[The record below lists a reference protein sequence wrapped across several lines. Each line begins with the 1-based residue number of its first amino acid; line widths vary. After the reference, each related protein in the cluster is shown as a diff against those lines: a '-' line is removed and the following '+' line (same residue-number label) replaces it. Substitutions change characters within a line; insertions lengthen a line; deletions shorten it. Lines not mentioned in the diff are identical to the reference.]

1 MNLNTL
7 VSVPVS
13 PYFLKKDLYRSFRI
27 KELLDE
33 NERLTAFLNE
43 QENNGSV
50 LHQIFEV
57 LNLLSSDEKI
67 RDNLKDFQAIVPF
80 VFDEYYYK
88 EYGNFIEKVSFKCL
102 KGYDDRL
109 ELEEYL
115 EALLARIYSKL
126 KRSDQNIE
134 LPAGIAKDE
143 ILKPLEERI
152 NTQYQLFYQKL
163 EHQLTKSTLLKGKAK
178 CKKAMLQLLFSD
190 YWIYPALPALFALS
204 AAVQI
209 FCNRSPSKESLLK
222 INTTPH
228 IADIKIADT
237 RVIHK
242 ELIDLT
248 NKLEKDLADHLGA
261 LHHTVGLPYT
271 SKIHICKPAF
281 SFSAY
286 KKEPV
291 EQITDWNKYFSK
303 RLAFPTPVCRVHLV
317 ALELA
322 QFAKLDSAKTA
333 KLYENIT
340 NYLLDFNYN
349 GDNIKEEYGETI
361 LHLIQFFRI
370 FTKPDIYY
378 AETALNVIFN
388 DNLNNLEKDELKFFI
403 TRENPTRD
411 KAVKNFFDTYF
422 VYTQLG
428 KELIYRSAPYRPYT
442 GSGKNLPKYYRK
454 SIDNFWGTSSGKKE
468 IRKKIQQHLTVRD
481 AIKLVTLHED
491 EPTSFKSEAEKY
503 WKKIKQK
510 YLNDLEREK
519 EKITVIEWDKYESL
533 PEENEESVQELL
545 YDEAMCAVGFY
556 FAELVRIAPYY
567 TEDTTESL

>member
-13 PYFLKKDLYRSFRI
+13 PYFLKKNLYRSLRI

-33 NERLTAFLNE
+33 NERLKAFLNE
-43 QENNGSV
+43 QENNASV

-57 LNLLSSDEKI
+57 LNLLSSNEKI

-80 VFDEYYYK
+80 VFDEYNEHGK
-88 EYGNFIEKVSFKCL
+88 IIEEVSFKCL
-102 KGYDDRL
+102 KEYDDRL

-115 EALLARIYSKL
+115 EAFLARIYSKL

-143 ILKPLEERI
+143 ILTPLEERI

-163 EHQLTKSTLLKGKAK
+163 KHQLTKSTLLKGNAK

-222 INTTPH
+222 INITPH

-237 RVIHK
+237 SVIYK

-261 LHHTVGLPYT
+261 LHHTIDLPRVT
-271 SKIHICKPAF
+271 KINTCKSAF
-281 SFSAY
+281 PPRAY
-286 KKEPV
+286 EENPV
-291 EQITDWNKYFSK
+291 EEITDWNRYFSK
-303 RLAFPTPVCRVHLV
+303 QLIFPTPVCRVHLV

-322 QFAKLDSAKTA
+322 QFAKLDSQKTVQ
-333 KLYENIT
+333 LYENIT

-349 GDNIKEEYGETI
+349 GDNIKKEYGETI
-361 LHLIQFFRI
+361 LHLIQFFRA

-378 AETALNVIFN
+378 AKTALNVFFN
-388 DNLNNLEKDELKFFI
+388 DNLSNLEKDELKFFI
-403 TRENPTRD
+403 THEDLTCD

-442 GSGKNLPKYYRK
+442 GSGKNLPKYYRE

-468 IRKKIQQHLTVRD
+468 VRKKIQQHLTVRD

-491 EPTSFKSEAEKY
+491 KPTSFKSEAEKH

-519 EKITVIEWDKYESL
+519 EKVTVIEWDKYESL

-567 TEDTTESL
+567 TEDTTES

>member
-1 MNLNTL
+1 VNLNTL

-13 PYFLKKDLYRSFRI
+13 PYFLKKDLYRSLRI
-27 KELLDE
+27 KELLDK
-33 NERLTAFLNE
+33 NERLKAFLNE
-43 QENNGSV
+43 QENNASV

-57 LNLLSSDEKI
+57 LNLLSSNEKI

-80 VFDEYYYK
+80 VFGEYN
-88 EYGNFIEKVSFKCL
+88 EYGKIIEEVSFEYL
-102 KGYDDRL
+102 KEYDDRL
-109 ELEEYL
+109 ELEAYL
-115 EALLARIYSKL
+115 EVFLARINSKL
-126 KRSDQNIE
+126 KRSEQNIE

-178 CKKAMLQLLFSD
+178 CKKPLLQLLFSD

-209 FCNRSPSKESLLK
+209 FYNRSPSKESLLK
-222 INTTPH
+222 INVTPH

-237 RVIHK
+237 RVIYK

-248 NKLEKDLADHLGA
+248 KKLGTDLVDQLGE
-261 LHHTVGLPYT
+261 LYHTIGLQHVT
-271 SKIHICKPAF
+271 KMNICKQAF
-281 SFSAY
+281 WPEDY
-286 KKEPV
+286 EENPDEEIK
-291 EQITDWNKYFSK
+291 DWNKYFSRQLK
-303 RLAFPTPVCRVHLV
+303 FPTPVCRVHLV
-317 ALELA
+317 ASKVA
-322 QFAKLDSAKTA
+322 KFAKLDSQKTA

-349 GDNIKEEYGETI
+349 GDNIKEEYGETV

-378 AETALNVIFN
+378 RETALNVIFN
-388 DNLNNLEKDELKFFI
+388 DNLDNLEKDELKFFI
-403 TRENPTRD
+403 THKNLTRD
-411 KAVKNFFDTYF
+411 KAAKKFFDKYF
-422 VYTQLG
+422 VYTKLG

-468 IRKKIQQHLTVRD
+468 IRKRIQQHLTVRD
-481 AIKLVTLHED
+481 AIKLVTLHKD
-491 EPTSFKSEAEKY
+491 KPTLFKSEAEKH

-519 EKITVIEWDKYESL
+519 ENVKVIEWDKYESL
-533 PEENEESVQELL
+533 PEKDEESVQELL

-567 TEDTTESL
+567 TKDTAES

>member
-13 PYFLKKDLYRSFRI
+13 PYFLKKNLYRSLRL

-33 NERLTAFLNE
+33 NERLKAFLNE
-43 QENNGSV
+43 QENNASV

-57 LNLLSSDEKI
+57 LNLLSSNEKI

-80 VFDEYYYK
+80 VFDEYNEHGK
-88 EYGNFIEKVSFKCL
+88 IIEEVSFKCL
-102 KGYDDRL
+102 KEYDDRL

-115 EALLARIYSKL
+115 EAFLARIYSKL

-143 ILKPLEERI
+143 ILTPLEERI

-163 EHQLTKSTLLKGKAK
+163 KHQLTKSTLLKGNAK

-222 INTTPH
+222 INITPH

-237 RVIHK
+237 SVIYK

-261 LHHTVGLPYT
+261 LHHTIDLPRVT
-271 SKIHICKPAF
+271 KINTCKSAF
-281 SFSAY
+281 PPRAY
-286 KKEPV
+286 EENPV
-291 EQITDWNKYFSK
+291 EEITDWNRYFSK
-303 RLAFPTPVCRVHLV
+303 QLIFPTPVCRVHLV

-322 QFAKLDSAKTA
+322 QFAKLDSQKTVQ
-333 KLYENIT
+333 LYENIT

-349 GDNIKEEYGETI
+349 GDNIKKEYGETI
-361 LHLIQFFRI
+361 LHLIQFFRA

-378 AETALNVIFN
+378 AKTALNVFFN
-388 DNLNNLEKDELKFFI
+388 DNLSNLEKDELKFFI
-403 TRENPTRD
+403 THEDLTCD
-411 KAVKNFFDTYF
+411 KTVKNFFDTYF

-442 GSGKNLPKYYRK
+442 GSGKNLPKYYRE

-468 IRKKIQQHLTVRD
+468 VRKKIQQHLTVRD

-491 EPTSFKSEAEKY
+491 KPTSFKSEAEKH

-519 EKITVIEWDKYESL
+519 EKVTVIEWDKYESL

-567 TEDTTESL
+567 TEDTTES

>member
-13 PYFLKKDLYRSFRI
+13 PYFLKKNLYRSLRI

-33 NERLTAFLNE
+33 NERLKAFLNE
-43 QENNGSV
+43 QENNASV

-57 LNLLSSDEKI
+57 LNLLSSNEKI

-80 VFDEYYYK
+80 VFDEYNEHGK
-88 EYGNFIEKVSFKCL
+88 IIEEVSFKCL
-102 KGYDDRL
+102 KEYDDRL
-109 ELEEYL
+109 ELEAYL
-115 EALLARIYSKL
+115 EVFLARINSKL
-126 KRSDQNIE
+126 KRSEQNIE

-178 CKKAMLQLLFSD
+178 CKKPLLQLLFSD

-209 FCNRSPSKESLLK
+209 FYNRSPSKESLLK
-222 INTTPH
+222 INVTPH

-237 RVIHK
+237 RVIYK

-248 NKLEKDLADHLGA
+248 KKLGTDLVDQLGE
-261 LHHTVGLPYT
+261 LYHTIGLQHVT
-271 SKIHICKPAF
+271 KMNICKQAF
-281 SFSAY
+281 WPEDY
-286 KKEPV
+286 EENPDEEIK
-291 EQITDWNKYFSK
+291 DWNKYFSRQLK
-303 RLAFPTPVCRVHLV
+303 FPTPVCRVHLV
-317 ALELA
+317 ASKVA
-322 QFAKLDSAKTA
+322 QFAQLDSQKTA

-349 GDNIKEEYGETI
+349 GDNIKEEYGETV

-378 AETALNVIFN
+378 RETALNVIFN
-388 DNLNNLEKDELKFFI
+388 DNLDNLEKDELKFFI
-403 TRENPTRD
+403 TRKNPTRD
-411 KAVKNFFDTYF
+411 KAVKKFFDKYF
-422 VYTQLG
+422 MYTKLG

-454 SIDNFWGTSSGKKE
+454 SIDNFWGTSNGKKE
-468 IRKKIQQHLTVRD
+468 IRKRIQQYLTVRD
-481 AIKLVTLHED
+481 AIKLVTLHKD
-491 EPTSFKSEAEKY
+491 KPTLFKSEAEKH

-519 EKITVIEWDKYESL
+519 ENVKVIEWDKYESL
-533 PEENEESVQELL
+533 PEKDEESVQELL

-567 TEDTTESL
+567 TKDTAES

>member
-13 PYFLKKDLYRSFRI
+13 PYFLKKNLYRSLRI

-33 NERLTAFLNE
+33 NERLKAFLNE
-43 QENNGSV
+43 QENNASV

-57 LNLLSSDEKI
+57 LNLLSSNEKI

-80 VFDEYYYK
+80 VFDEYNEHGK
-88 EYGNFIEKVSFKCL
+88 IIEEVSFKCL
-102 KGYDDRL
+102 KEYDDRL

-115 EALLARIYSKL
+115 EAFLARIYSKL

-143 ILKPLEERI
+143 ILTPLEERI

-163 EHQLTKSTLLKGKAK
+163 KHQLTKSTLLKGNAK

-222 INTTPH
+222 INITPH

-237 RVIHK
+237 SVIYK

-261 LHHTVGLPYT
+261 LHHTIDLPRVT
-271 SKIHICKPAF
+271 KINTCKSAF
-281 SFSAY
+281 PPRAY
-286 KKEPV
+286 EENPV
-291 EQITDWNKYFSK
+291 EEITDWNRYFSK
-303 RLAFPTPVCRVHLV
+303 QLIFPTPVCRVHLV

-322 QFAKLDSAKTA
+322 QFAKLDSQKTVQ
-333 KLYENIT
+333 LYENIT

-349 GDNIKEEYGETI
+349 GDNIKKEYGETI
-361 LHLIQFFRI
+361 LHLIQFFRA

-378 AETALNVIFN
+378 AKTALNVFFN
-388 DNLNNLEKDELKFFI
+388 DNLSNLEKDELKFFI
-403 TRENPTRD
+403 THEDLTCD
-411 KAVKNFFDTYF
+411 KTVKNFFDTYF

-442 GSGKNLPKYYRK
+442 GSRKNLPKYYRE

-468 IRKKIQQHLTVRD
+468 VRKKIQQHLTVRD

-491 EPTSFKSEAEKY
+491 KPTSFKSEAEKH

-519 EKITVIEWDKYESL
+519 EKVTVIEWDKYESL

-567 TEDTTESL
+567 TEDTTES

>member
-7 VSVPVS
+7 VSIPVS
-13 PYFLKKDLYRSFRI
+13 PYFFEKDLYRSFRI

-33 NERLTAFLNE
+33 SERLTTFLNQ
-43 QENNGSV
+43 QERNASA
-50 LHQIFEV
+50 LHQTFEV
-57 LNLLSSDEKI
+57 LNLLSSNQKI
-67 RDNLKDFQAIVPF
+67 QNNLKDFQAILPF
-80 VFDEYYYK
+80 VFDKDCYK
-88 EYGNFIEKVSFKCL
+88 QNGKFIERVSFKSM
-102 KGYDDRL
+102 KRYDDRL
-109 ELEEYL
+109 ELEDYL
-115 EALLARIYSKL
+115 EAFLARIYSKL
-126 KRSDQNIE
+126 KRSEQNIE
-134 LPAGIAKDE
+134 LPAGMTTDE

-163 EHQLTKSTLLKGKAK
+163 EHQLTKSILLKGTAK
-178 CKKAMLQLLFSD
+178 CKKAMLQLLFAD

-209 FCNRSPSKESLLK
+209 FCNRSTSKESLLK
-222 INTTPH
+222 INIAPH
-228 IADIKIADT
+228 ITDIKIADT

-248 NKLEKDLADHLGA
+248 NKLEKDLADHLGM
-261 LHHTVGLPYT
+261 LYHTVGLPHAP
-271 SKIHICKPAF
+271 KAHICKLAF
-281 SFSAY
+281 LFSAY

-317 ALELA
+317 ALNLA
-322 QFAKLDSAKTA
+322 QFVKLDSAKTA

-378 AETALNVIFN
+378 AETALNIIFN
-388 DNLNNLEKDELKFFI
+388 ANLNKLEKDELNFFI
-403 TRENPTRD
+403 TQKNQSRD
-411 KAVKNFFDTYF
+411 DIIKNFFNTYF

-442 GSGKNLPKYYRK
+442 GDGKNLPKYYRK
-454 SIDNFWGTSSGKKE
+454 SIDNFWGISSGKKE

-491 EPTSFKSEAEKY
+491 DPASFQSEADKH
-503 WKKIKQK
+503 WKKIQQK
-510 YLNDLEREK
+510 YLKDLEREK
-519 EKITVIEWDKYESL
+519 EKITAIERDQYESFVKD
-533 PEENEESVQELL
+533 NEESVQELL

-567 TEDTTESL
+567 TEDTTES

>member
-33 NERLTAFLNE
+33 NKRLTTFLNE

-222 INTTPH
+222 INIAPH

-248 NKLEKDLADHLGA
+248 NKLEKDLANHLGA

-322 QFAKLDSAKTA
+322 QFAQLDSQKTA

-533 PEENEESVQELL
+533 PEDNEESVQELL

-567 TEDTTESL
+567 TVDTMES

>member
-13 PYFLKKDLYRSFRI
+13 PYFLKKDLYRSLRI
-27 KELLDE
+27 KELLDK
-33 NERLTAFLNE
+33 NERLKAFLNE
-43 QENNGSV
+43 QENNASV

-57 LNLLSSDEKI
+57 LNLLSSNEKI

-80 VFDEYYYK
+80 VFGEYN
-88 EYGNFIEKVSFKCL
+88 EYGKIIEEVSFEYL
-102 KGYDDRL
+102 KEYDDRL
-109 ELEEYL
+109 ELEAYL
-115 EALLARIYSKL
+115 EVFLARINSKL
-126 KRSDQNIE
+126 KRSEQNIE

-178 CKKAMLQLLFSD
+178 CKKPLLQLLFSD

-209 FCNRSPSKESLLK
+209 FYNRSPSKESLLK
-222 INTTPH
+222 INVTPH

-237 RVIHK
+237 RVIYK

-248 NKLEKDLADHLGA
+248 KKLGTDLVDQLGE
-261 LHHTVGLPYT
+261 LYHTIGLQHVT
-271 SKIHICKPAF
+271 KMNICKQAF
-281 SFSAY
+281 WPEDY
-286 KKEPV
+286 EENPDEEIK
-291 EQITDWNKYFSK
+291 DWNKYFSRQLK
-303 RLAFPTPVCRVHLV
+303 FPTPVCRVHLV
-317 ALELA
+317 ASKVA
-322 QFAKLDSAKTA
+322 KFAKLDSQKTA

-349 GDNIKEEYGETI
+349 GDNIKEEYGETV

-378 AETALNVIFN
+378 RETALNVIFN
-388 DNLNNLEKDELKFFI
+388 DNLDNLEKDELKFFI
-403 TRENPTRD
+403 TRKNPTRD
-411 KAVKNFFDTYF
+411 KAVKKFFDKYF
-422 VYTQLG
+422 MYTKLG

-454 SIDNFWGTSSGKKE
+454 SIDNFWGTSNGKKE
-468 IRKKIQQHLTVRD
+468 IRKRIQQYLTVRD
-481 AIKLVTLHED
+481 AIKLVTLHKD
-491 EPTSFKSEAEKY
+491 KPTLFKSEAEKH

-519 EKITVIEWDKYESL
+519 ENVKVIEWDKYESL
-533 PEENEESVQELL
+533 PEKDEESVQELL

-567 TEDTTESL
+567 TKDTAES